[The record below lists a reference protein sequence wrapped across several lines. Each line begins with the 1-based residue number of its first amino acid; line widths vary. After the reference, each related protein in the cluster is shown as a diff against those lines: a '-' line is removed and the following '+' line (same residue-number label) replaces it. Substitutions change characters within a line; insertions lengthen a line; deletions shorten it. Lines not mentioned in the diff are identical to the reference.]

1 MRPAVV
7 LVLRA
12 DERLVADALER
23 AGEGGGVIVLDP
35 SAERLE
41 ALERALP
48 DPRVWYQI
56 GDAGV
61 VPLPDD
67 SVDAA
72 VGDPSPDVERVIR

>member
-1 MRPAVV
+1 LRPAVV

-56 GDAGV
+56 GDARV

-67 SVDAA
+67 SVDAV